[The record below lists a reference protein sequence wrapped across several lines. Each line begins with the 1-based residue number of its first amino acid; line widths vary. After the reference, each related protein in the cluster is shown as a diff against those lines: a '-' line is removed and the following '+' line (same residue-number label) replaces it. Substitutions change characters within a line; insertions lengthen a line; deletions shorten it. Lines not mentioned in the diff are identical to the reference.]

1 MGKKKKK
8 KKKKKKTIQMAPMS
22 FATASVSAPARQLA
36 ESYSGTN
43 LGTPIQVDSM
53 WVNAPGPDSPAD
65 SVGLRLIQDRN
76 TFQWKKVWIWLP
88 HGRPYVPAGSGSKAT
103 ARRRSNHRSVDASR
117 PGSVWAQ
124 NGGPDGQAPG
134 RQLSLRR
141 TTAANS
147 APERPLWLGPYTGSV
162 PAYLDGSLPADYGW
176 DTSGLSTTPEALVRN
191 RELELI
197 HARWAMLGALGS
209 LLPELLSI
217 YASTPLAEP
226 VWFKAGSQILAA
238 GGLDYLGNPSLVH
251 AQSILAITFFQV
263 LLMGLSEGYRLAG
276 GPLGETSDALYPGQ
290 SFDPLGFSEDPDTL
304 VELQTKELK
313 NGRLAMLAML
323 GMYVQAL
330 VPGKGPVSNWLEH
343 LADPSSANGFAFATK
358 FAPTLV
364 LRRSVANDLGDLLL
378 ASTPPMASAPPPDA
392 DASFSEELDST
403 SDELELL
410 PEELRPLRDR
420 HGRIVHLSSDGPL
433 GSHGFTVTRNAQS
446 GHLVKTWVFAAGSR
460 VAGAVASA
468 ETSSRAAR
476 GRGLYKGEL
485 EVLSRLF
492 APRGWNTLRMGRGSP
507 QILAMLLA
515 GNL

>member
-1 MGKKKKK
+1 MP
-8 KKKKKKTIQMAPMS
+8 ISRMAASSSAMAPA
-22 FATASVSAPARQLA
+22 F
-36 ESYSGTN
+36 
-43 LGTPIQVDSM
+43 
-53 WVNAPGPDSPAD
+53 
-65 SVGLRLIQDRN
+65 
-76 TFQWKKVWIWLP
+76 
-88 HGRPYVPAGSGSKAT
+88 
-103 ARRRSNHRSVDASR
+103 
-117 PGSVWAQ
+117 
-124 NGGPDGQAPG
+124 
-134 RQLSLRR
+134 RR

-226 VWFKAGSQILAA
+226 VWFKAGSQIFAA

-251 AQSILAITFFQV
+251 AQSILAITSFQV

-276 GPLGETSDALYPGQ
+276 GPLGETSDSLYPGQ

-330 VPGKGPVSNWLEH
+330 VTGKGPVANWLEH

-358 FAPTLV
+358 FAPTLLARPV
-364 LRRSVANDLGDLLL
+364 TAGLRS
-378 ASTPPMASAPPPDA
+378 PPSAPCRLPSQ
-392 DASFSEELDST
+392 ASRKDSE
-403 SDELELL
+403 
-410 PEELRPLRDR
+410 R
-420 HGRIVHLSSDGPL
+420 
-433 GSHGFTVTRNAQS
+433 S
-446 GHLVKTWVFAAGSR
+446 GLCAGSPP
-460 VAGAVASA
+460 VHPF
-468 ETSSRAAR
+468 
-476 GRGLYKGEL
+476 K
-485 EVLSRLF
+485 
-492 APRGWNTLRMGRGSP
+492 
-507 QILAMLLA
+507 I
-515 GNL
+515 